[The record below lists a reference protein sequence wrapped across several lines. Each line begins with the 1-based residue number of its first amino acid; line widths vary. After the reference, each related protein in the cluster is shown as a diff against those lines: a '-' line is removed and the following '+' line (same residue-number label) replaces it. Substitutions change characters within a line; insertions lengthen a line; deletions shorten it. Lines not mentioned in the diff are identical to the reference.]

1 MRPVTAQIRTILGS
15 HSQSG
20 RVVVNENTGAGRD
33 IDGSRPFSR
42 SRPEG
47 GKVSVVIPCY
57 NQARVLGE
65 AIESVLCQGY
75 PDLEIIVVD
84 DGSEDSTEEVASG
97 YTKKDP
103 RVRLI
108 RQDNKG
114 LAAARNRGSSEAG
127 GKYVVFLDSDDRLV
141 LEALEVGVREL
152 EAHPGCAFVSG
163 ICRKITAD
171 GSIVPEW
178 EQFRVRDDPY
188 LELLRSCPV
197 YVPAVMYR
205 RSVFDAV
212 GGFDT
217 SYKAAEDYDLYYR
230 ILERFPVYCHD
241 TLVAEIRRHEANMTR
256 DRTLMLKYN
265 MAALRSQRKRVKE
278 DARYKAAY
286 KAGERLWRDWHG
298 APVVNQVRTHLQEG
312 RWWQGLAGML
322 ALLRYYPQGILLVAN
337 RGVERERVAR
347 RLRQQQREL
356 ETHRYKLQQLRKL
369 NERAAQDGDRREKAL
384 RSAMKEER
392 QKIRHHK
399 GRVKHLASRMEKL
412 SQRRGR
418 TLALSNSWE
427 SLKFRLGLSTRG
439 QRDHRH

>member
-1 MRPVTAQIRTILGS
+1 M
-15 HSQSG
+15 
-20 RVVVNENTGAGRD
+20 NEYTGATRG
-33 IDGSRPFSR
+33 IDGSRPFSS

-57 NQARVLGE
+57 NQARFLGE
-65 AIESVLCQGY
+65 AIRSVLCQGY
-75 PDLEIIVVD
+75 SDLEIIVVD
-84 DGSEDSTEEVASG
+84 DGSEDGTEEVASG
-97 YTKKDP
+97 YAKEDP

-108 RQDNKG
+108 RQENRG
-114 LAAARNRGSSEAG
+114 LAAARNRGLAEAG
-127 GKYVVFLDSDDRLV
+127 GEYVVFLDSDDRLV
-141 LEALEVGVREL
+141 SEALEVGVREL

-171 GSIVPEW
+171 GSIVPGW

-212 GGFDT
+212 GGFDA
-217 SYKAAEDYDLYYR
+217 SYRAAEDYDLYYR

-241 TLVAEIRRHEANMTR
+241 TLVAEIRRHGANMTR

-356 ETHRYKLQQLRKL
+356 ETHRYKLQRLRKP
-369 NERAAQDGDRREKAL
+369 NIRSADDGVQQEKFL

-392 QKIRHHK
+392 RKIQHHK
-399 GRVKHLASRMEKL
+399 KRLKRLALRMEKL
-412 SQRRGR
+412 NQRGR
-418 TLALSNSWE
+418 HIDALRKGWK
-427 SLKFRLGLSTRG
+427 SLRNRLSLSARG
-439 QRDHRH
+439 

>member
-1 MRPVTAQIRTILGS
+1 M
-15 HSQSG
+15 
-20 RVVVNENTGAGRD
+20 NENAGEARY
-33 IDGSRPFSR
+33 IDGSRPFLGSR
-42 SRPEG
+42 TEG

-57 NQARVLGE
+57 NQARFLGE
-65 AIESVLCQGY
+65 AVESVLCQGY
-75 PDLEIIVVD
+75 SDLEIIVVD
-84 DGSEDSTEEVASG
+84 DGSKDSTEEVASG
-97 YTKKDP
+97 YTKDDS

-108 RQDNKG
+108 SQENRG
-114 LAAARNRGSSEAG
+114 LAAARNRGLAEAR

-230 ILERFPVYCHD
+230 ILECFPVYCHD

-356 ETHRYKLQQLRKL
+356 ETHRYKLQRLRKL
-369 NERAAQDGDRREKAL
+369 NERAVQDGDRREKGL
-384 RSAMKEER
+384 QSAMKEER

-412 SQRRGR
+412 SQRGPHTD
-418 TLALSNSWE
+418 TLRRCRQ
-427 SLKFRLGLSTRG
+427 SLKDQLGLLA
-439 QRDHRH
+439 RDWGNHKR